1 MEGVKVCK
9 VSIDLGILERVDA
22 VRPRYMSRTAWIN
35 QALERAALEIQQPRK
50 AAALAEA
57 FHG

>member
-57 FHG
+57 